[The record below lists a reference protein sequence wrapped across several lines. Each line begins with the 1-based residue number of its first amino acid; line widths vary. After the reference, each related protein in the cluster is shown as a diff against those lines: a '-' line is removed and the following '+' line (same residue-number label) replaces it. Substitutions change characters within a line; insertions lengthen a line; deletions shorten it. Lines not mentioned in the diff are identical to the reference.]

1 MSSDISKQKTKEQVT
16 TVNTKIMKGNI
27 SLVKSTYS
35 KDSDSSNYKEN
46 RKFYCDEN
54 SGFTVNNFHI
64 YHKTVLIIFILLYST
79 TLPEQEMAAHARI
92 LAGKIP

>member
-46 RKFYCDEN
+46 RKF
-54 SGFTVNNFHI
+54 FQTFQI
-64 YHKTVLIIFILLYST
+64 QKIFSVY
-79 TLPEQEMAAHARI
+79 
-92 LAGKIP
+92 K

>member
-46 RKFYCDEN
+46 RKYKQNTYSKINLC
-54 SGFTVNNFHI
+54 
-64 YHKTVLIIFILLYST
+64 LY
-79 TLPEQEMAAHARI
+79 
-92 LAGKIP
+92 

>member
-46 RKFYCDEN
+46 RKFKQNTYSKINLC
-54 SGFTVNNFHI
+54 
-64 YHKTVLIIFILLYST
+64 LY
-79 TLPEQEMAAHARI
+79 
-92 LAGKIP
+92 